1 MLFMQHDMDI
11 VGTKK
16 STWLTRA
23 HASAH
28 ASIPPGSECQ
38 GFHSANSHLLQT
50 TIQYKLFTIMGSYW
64 GVTLEHFNH
73 GTSPDTAFYPPFLPH
88 YTTKNNDVKPN
99 AMSPRC
105 LQLLSGMSPKVC
117 KFPKR
122 ASCEY

>member
-1 MLFMQHDMDI
+1 MLLLMLPFH
-11 VGTKK
+11 
-16 STWLTRA
+16 LE
-23 HASAH
+23 ASAKG
-28 ASIPPGSECQ
+28 STPPILISYKQ
-38 GFHSANSHLLQT
+38 
-50 TIQYKLFTIMGSYW
+50 QYKLFTIMGSYW